1 MIGEALRLIR
11 VFHNLNQAALAM
23 ALGLEES
30 EIAEVESGSRPPS
43 AELIA
48 KYASEFDIDRQ
59 SIHLLAGRL
68 EQVANG
74 VQVGRP
80 FVSIFDIPIRYSSHS
95 MREQLLFK
103 QSIYTSEPRAA

>member
-23 ALGLEES
+23 SLDLEEA
-30 EIAEVESGSRPPS
+30 EIAQVESGSRPPS
-43 AELIA
+43 VELIA
-48 KYASEFDIDRQ
+48 KYASEFDIERE

-103 QSIYTSEPRAA
+103 QSFYTSKPRAA